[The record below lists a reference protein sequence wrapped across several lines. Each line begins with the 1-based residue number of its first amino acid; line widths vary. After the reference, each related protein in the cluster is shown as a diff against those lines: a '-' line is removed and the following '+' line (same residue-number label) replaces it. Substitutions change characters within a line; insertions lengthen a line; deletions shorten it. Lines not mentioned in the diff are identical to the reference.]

1 MVRLAPGPLPRS
13 RPPSDLRQEPPLSPS
28 APRPA
33 AYSRVGLLHLW
44 VLYTVWSTTYL
55 AIRIA
60 VDPAR
65 GGFPPFRMAAWR
77 LVAAGLLILV
87 IARLGGRRLRPRRAD
102 LPALLGAT
110 VLLWMGGNGLV
121 TWAETRE
128 ESVYAALLVAAT
140 PIWTAIIEALLD
152 RRRPSLRLG
161 LALAVGFL
169 GIAVLTAP
177 QLAGATLGQASSL
190 LALLVAPLSWG
201 AGSVLQARRPVS
213 LSPLVSAG
221 WQQLSGGLALG
232 LVSWVLAEPQAQP
245 SPAAW
250 GAWLY
255 LVVVGGLAVV
265 SFVQALQLLPTR
277 LVMTY
282 AYVNPVGA
290 ALCGWLFLGEH
301 IGWSTVLGA
310 LLVVLGVAGVFRER
324 YGGG

>member
-1 MVRLAPGPLPRS
+1 M
-13 RPPSDLRQEPPLSPS
+13 PPQPQEPPLPS
-28 APRPA
+28 SSPA
-33 AYSRVGLLHLW
+33 ARAAHYSRAGLLHLW

-55 AIRIA
+55 AIRLA

-77 LVAAGLLILV
+77 LAAAGLLILV
-87 IARLGGRRLRPRRAD
+87 LARLSGRALGPRRQD

-140 PIWTAIIEALLD
+140 PIWTALIEAVLD
-152 RRRPSLRLG
+152 RRRPSARLV
-161 LALAVGFL
+161 LALLVGFL

-177 QLAGATLGQASSL
+177 QLAGASLGQASSFV
-190 LALLVAPLSWG
+190 ALLVAPLSWG

-213 LSPLVSAG
+213 LSPLASAG
-221 WQQLSGGLALG
+221 WQQLLGGLALG
-232 LVSWVLAEPQAQP
+232 LLSWALAEPAAAP
-245 SPAAW
+245 SPVAW

-255 LVVVGGLAVV
+255 LVLVGGLAVV

-301 IGWSTVLGA
+301 IGLSTVAGA
-310 LLVVLGVAGVFRER
+310 ALVILGVAGVFRER
-324 YGGG
+324 YGGAEG